1 MGGLRFVV
9 HGVCWEVAGGGNAR
23 AWGVVRGVNT
33 DLCGARELAEGGGAS
48 GKARWLVGWAL
59 ANGGRREH
67 GNFVACAAAG
77 WWRW

>member
-1 MGGLRFVV
+1 M
-9 HGVCWEVAGGGNAR
+9 
-23 AWGVVRGVNT
+23 NT